1 MTKEVAEMIQQ
12 YAELVCDHNFSD
24 SIATELVKA
33 AEFRRIADALES
45 ISSTLESIDQSLNLM
60 SDVLADAQ
68 VKNQYG
74 SAIAVTGTIQQV

>member
-12 YAELVCDHNFSD
+12 YAELVCDHNYSD
-24 SIATELVKA
+24 SIATELVKV

-45 ISSTLESIDQSLNLM
+45 ISSTLESIDQTLEDATEILM
-60 SDVLADAQ
+60 DCRVQ
-68 VKNQYG
+68 NQYG

>member
-33 AEFRRIADALES
+33 AEFRHIADALES

-68 VKNQYG
+68 VKSQYG
-74 SAIAVTGTIQQV
+74 SAIAVTGTIQQI